1 MEKLNIQQ
9 ARRNNYEIANVTI
22 FNDPRCF
29 LYHIGHKEIF
39 SLSLFLQTSG
49 DHFVNVINSFR
60 IEAYMQK
67 LYENCDA
74 CSTLKTNLF
83 CELFYRKFARA
94 VQRVIIV
101 DKCRLRS
108 KQRNVLDI
116 GNFRNGFSNK
126 EQEDGII

>member
-1 MEKLNIQQ
+1 MNRVISKYEDADGHVGNGMECQATFQKKL
-9 ARRNNYEIANVTI
+9 
-22 FNDPRCF
+22 
-29 LYHIGHKEIF
+29 
-39 SLSLFLQTSG
+39 
-49 DHFVNVINSFR
+49 
-60 IEAYMQK
+60 
-67 LYENCDA
+67 
-74 CSTLKTNLF
+74 
-83 CELFYRKFARA
+83 RKFARA

>member
-22 FNDPRCF
+22 FNDP
-29 LYHIGHKEIF
+29 
-39 SLSLFLQTSG
+39 
-49 DHFVNVINSFR
+49 
-60 IEAYMQK
+60 
-67 LYENCDA
+67 
-74 CSTLKTNLF
+74 
-83 CELFYRKFARA
+83 KFARA

-126 EQEDGII
+126 EQEDECIIISCEIRLFQSKTNLLKFKSSDTIAIKCLFTTLNHYI